1 MKKYIRA
8 LEIPLYLLVIALFCL
23 EQGNTAMSIFLIIIS
38 IGRLIVNVI
47 TDEFIYKR
55 QFLNNM
61 KYFTY
66 AFTFIVIT
74 FLFGSVLDK
83 INTIEQLEN
92 QIKQNN
98 FQIDSLKLEIDTLQW
113 ENQIW
118 DFNLSNN
125 TVHLLSAI
133 IHVESSNNDSAYNV
147 YEDAVGCLQI
157 RKTMV
162 NDINRILRRQ
172 KSDLR
177 FSYDDRWLRN
187 KSIKMFDIYCKH
199 YGLTTA
205 EEIARCWNGGPR
217 GMQNEMTANYWK
229 KVKNKLDS

>member
-1 MKKYIRA
+1 MR
-8 LEIPLYLLVIALFCL
+8 LFSVVFVIIL
-23 EQGNTAMSIFLIIIS
+23 MI
-38 IGRLIVNVI
+38 
-47 TDEFIYKR
+47 
-55 QFLNNM
+55 
-61 KYFTY
+61 
-66 AFTFIVIT
+66 
-74 FLFGSVLDK
+74 FLFGNILSK
-83 INTIEQLEN
+83 IETIEHLE
-92 QIKQNN
+92 KELKEKH
-98 FQIDSLKLEIDTLQW
+98 FQIDSLIHEIDTLQW

-133 IHVESSNNDSAYNV
+133 MLVESSNNDSAYNS

-157 RKTMV
+157 RKCMV
-162 NDINRILRRQ
+162 NDVNRILRRQ

-205 EEIARCWNGGPR
+205 EEMARCWNGGPR
-217 GMQNEMTANYWK
+217 GMQNEMTAGYWK
-229 KVKNKLDS
+229 KVKNQLDG